1 MGKLPCPLTIRYI
14 DSCSHSFV
22 RASVHDWNQ
31 FAQECRSRHFQ
42 NSKTLLRVNEISRYM
57 PKDGL
62 AVIRLRGTFCTEM
75 KLFSYT
81 KNSCLSPSR
90 FLVHS
95 WSIFDWLVIDTM
107 FINFSFR
114 FNVLFFILYLLP
126 VILYS
131 LLCTIIVTFHIFF
144 TGDPSHLSR
153 NCSWHFYAILGF
165 SWLLLATPNLS
176 CFHQRPPGSS
186 GFLLIAIGSS
196 ENHDGSQR
204 PVFFQSSWEKSDFP
218 SV

>member
-1 MGKLPCPLTIRYI
+1 MLVTLQVFGPFLI
-14 DSCSHSFV
+14 
-22 RASVHDWNQ
+22 
-31 FAQECRSRHFQ
+31 HFW
-42 NSKTLLRVNEISRYM
+42 LISY
-57 PKDGL
+57 
-62 AVIRLRGTFCTEM
+62 
-75 KLFSYT
+75 
-81 KNSCLSPSR
+81 
-90 FLVHS
+90 
-95 WSIFDWLVIDTM
+95 TM

-196 ENHDGSQR
+196 ENHDRSQR
-204 PVFFQSSWEKSDFP
+204 PVFFSKFMRKVWLPFLLITLIARYLCIFVLRNLVARYFSIVMHIPNDSIWTFGEKI
-218 SV
+218 